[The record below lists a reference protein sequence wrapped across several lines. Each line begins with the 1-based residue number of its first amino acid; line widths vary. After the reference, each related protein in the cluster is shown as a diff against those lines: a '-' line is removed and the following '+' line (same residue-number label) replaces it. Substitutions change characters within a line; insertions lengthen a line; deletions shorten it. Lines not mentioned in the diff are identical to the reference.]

1 MIPHRFVVKR
11 PTAHEVRTFC
21 ELCDELENAVLSKGN
36 VGALLARW
44 NQRANRVFAPH
55 EFTQYAGA
63 MGTRDFVLMA
73 LTPKPQH
80 VADLTFAEAV
90 AVFDAVATGAL
101 ESWELGFF
109 KDWLELQFPDTNVSD
124 LIFWPDSWF
133 GVDAALQFP
142 FTAQHFATA
151 AMRRS
156 GRQLPG
162 AQPVDLP
169 FPVPPIPP

>member
-11 PTAHEVRTFC
+11 PTAHEVRAFC

-36 VGALLARW
+36 VELLLARW

-55 EFTQYAGA
+55 EFAQYSGA

-80 VADLTFAEAV
+80 VADLTWAEAV
-90 AVFDAVATGAL
+90 AVFDVVATDTL
-101 ESWELGFF
+101 EAWELDFF
-109 KDWLELQFPDTNVSD
+109 KDWLELQFPDANVSD
-124 LIFWPDSWF
+124 LLFWPDSWF
-133 GVDAALQFP
+133 GVDEALQFP

-162 AQPVDLP
+162 AQPVELP
-169 FPVPPIPP
+169 FPVG